1 MQDKFWW
8 LCSISTTFCSWCIFG
23 FWYTV
28 KIKGQTKQNKK
39 KNGNKPPPNQPN
51 KKNKTRTTKNP
62 HKRCALWLLALQRC
76 VTKKLWGMKSPY
88 LTPVDKYQV
97 HILFT
102 PTPKGIFMSCHQRQ
116 ITEVIISYL
125 KTGPRKG
132 DLNPFAT
139 IHESVSRNLNSTS
152 Q

>member
-1 MQDKFWW
+1 
-8 LCSISTTFCSWCIFG
+8 
-23 FWYTV
+23 
-28 KIKGQTKQNKK
+28 
-39 KNGNKPPPNQPN
+39 
-51 KKNKTRTTKNP
+51 
-62 HKRCALWLLALQRC
+62 
-76 VTKKLWGMKSPY
+76 MKSPY
-88 LTPVDKYQV
+88 LTPVDKYQA

-152 Q
+152 QQCDLHTQTYSDHRQYKKKDKEKDERKRNYFGNVNMDGSVEA